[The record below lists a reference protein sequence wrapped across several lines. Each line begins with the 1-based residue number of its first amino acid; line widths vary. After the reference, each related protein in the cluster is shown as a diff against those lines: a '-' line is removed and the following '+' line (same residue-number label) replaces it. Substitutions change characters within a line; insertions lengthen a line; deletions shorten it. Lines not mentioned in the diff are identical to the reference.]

1 LAQRKE
7 TASADATEV
16 TTVISLET
24 RPRLFDQVFD
34 VDAINIDDITPFS
47 DAPADVQMNVLQ
59 TRGAVLE
66 LLSARAEMGPLA
78 DVHDADAE
86 EAERQVDVNDQLTPV
101 QRKRSV
107 AQAKRSRVLA
117 ERCRQKTRQYELE
130 ILAHLARQQ

>member
-66 LLSARAEMGPLA
+66 LLSARAEMEPLA
-78 DVHDADAE
+78 VVHDADAE